1 MRKRFLPLSVIV
13 ALAAVLSIAAVP
25 THADTVFNLNTEFSG
40 ATAPPGPGPWVRFTF
55 HTVST
60 GTVEL
65 TIDNLL
71 AAGANKIGAGYFN
84 ISELLVPTA
93 ITVTN
98 TGGVASSAI
107 LQKIANPLSSGPNAN
122 PFKADGDGYFD
133 FRVDFP
139 TDSDTFGGGQSSKYT
154 LTATGLTDAA
164 FNFSSESGGGNGS
177 YHAAV
182 HMQGLGANGTDSGW
196 LGDAAVVPLP
206 AAAWMGMSLLGGV
219 GGVGF
224 FRRRQ
229 QRAMA

>member
-1 MRKRFLPLSVIV
+1 MRKRFLPSSLIV
-13 ALAAVLSIAAVP
+13 ALAALLSIIAVP

-71 AAGANKIGAGYFN
+71 AAGANKIGAAYFN
-84 ISELLVPTA
+84 ISESFVPTA
-93 ITVTN
+93 VAVTN

-107 LQKIANPLSSGPNAN
+107 LRKIANPLSSGPNAS
-122 PFKADGDGYFD
+122 PFKADGDGFFD
-133 FRVDFP
+133 FRIDLP
-139 TDSDTFGGGQSSKYT
+139 TSSNTFGGGQSSKYK
-154 LTATGLTDAA
+154 LTAPGLTDAS
-164 FNFSSESGGGNGS
+164 FNFSSEPGGGNGS

-182 HMQGLGANGTDSGW
+182 HMQGLGADGRESGW

-224 FRRRQ
+224 FRRR
-229 QRAMA
+229 RLVEA